1 MTPYYEDDLITLYH
15 GDCLEHPD
23 LWTNADVLVTDP
35 PYGMNFQSGMRKTG
49 RLDKIAGDMDT
60 TSRDNALNLWG
71 GDRPAI
77 VFGRYS
83 VPAPAGERQRL
94 IWWKEGNPGMGDL
107 KLPWGPAHKPRTH
120 HKTWR
125 Y

>member
-71 GDRPAI
+71 GIGPLSCSAGTASPPQPERDSDSSGGRKATPAWVI
-77 VFGRYS
+77 
-83 VPAPAGERQRL
+83 
-94 IWWKEGNPGMGDL
+94 
-107 KLPWGPAHKPRTH
+107 
-120 HKTWR
+120 
-125 Y
+125 